1 MATTTR
7 TAGVVIIGGGVTGA
21 STAFHL
27 TQRGVRDVVLVD
39 KGSLASGG
47 TGKSSACV
55 RQHYS
60 TAETCRMIR
69 YSLDF
74 FQHFGERV
82 GGESCGFRHTGYLL
96 GVDDKMRAPMEASV
110 ALQRS
115 VGIDTRLVSPVEMR
129 EIEPRVQVEDLVAG
143 CYEPASGYCNPV
155 ETAQGFARGARAAGV
170 KILEDTAV
178 TGLLVAGDRVRG
190 VKTTA
195 GDIDAPVV
203 LNAAGLWSA
212 PVAAMAGVDLPIH
225 VCRHRISIVTWPRA
239 EQRPH
244 PMFYDFVNNIYTRPE
259 LGEHILVG
267 GLDAEESRATAN
279 PDAYQE
285 GVSLDESTDALA
297 RVSHRFPVLA
307 DGHIARGYAG
317 CFDVTPDWHPILDRV
332 GPEGYHVAAGFS
344 GHGFK
349 LSPAVGNMVA
359 TLITEGPSGHPD
371 LPTFRLSRF
380 AEGKPIRGTY
390 GDWLMC

>member
-1 MATTTR
+1 
-7 TAGVVIIGGGVTGA
+7 
-21 STAFHL
+21 
-27 TQRGVRDVVLVD
+27 
-39 KGSLASGG
+39 
-47 TGKSSACV
+47 
-55 RQHYS
+55 
-60 TAETCRMIR
+60 MIR

-74 FQHFGERV
+74 FLNFAERV
-82 GGESCGFRHTGYLL
+82 DGASCGFRHTGYLL

-110 ALQRS
+110 ALQRAT
-115 VGIDTRLVSPVEMR
+115 GIDTRLVSPVEMR
-129 EIEPRVQVEDLVAG
+129 ELEPRLRTEDLVAG
-143 CYEPASGYCNPV
+143 CYEPGSGYCNPV
-155 ETAQGFARGARAAGV
+155 ETAQGFARAARAAGAR
-170 KILEDTAV
+170 ILEDTAV
-178 TGLLVAGDRVRG
+178 SGLLLDGDRVRG
-190 VKTTA
+190 VRTSA
-195 GDIDAPVV
+195 GEILAPVV

-212 PVAAMAGVDLPIH
+212 PVAAMAGVALPIH
-225 VCRHRISIVTWPRA
+225 VCRHKINIVSWPEADR
-239 EQRPH
+239 RPH
-244 PMFYDFVNNIYTRPE
+244 PMVYDFVTNIYTRPE

-267 GLDAEESRATAN
+267 GLDAEESRDAAD
-279 PDAYQE
+279 PDAYKE

-297 RVSHRFPVLA
+297 RVSHRFPVLGN
-307 DGHIARGYAG
+307 GHIARGYAG

-359 TLITEGPSGHPD
+359 TLIVDGPGGHPD

>member
-1 MATTTR
+1 MTTAR
-7 TAGVVIIGGGVTGA
+7 TADVVIIGGGVTGA

-27 TQRGVRDVVLVD
+27 TRRGVRNVTLVD
-39 KGSLASGG
+39 KGTIASGG

-74 FQHFGERV
+74 FLNFAERV
-82 GGESCGFRHTGYLL
+82 DGASCGFRHTGYLL

-110 ALQRS
+110 ALQRAT
-115 VGIDTRLVSPVEMR
+115 GIDTRLVSPVEMR
-129 EIEPRVQVEDLVAG
+129 ELEPRLRTEDLVAG
-143 CYEPASGYCNPV
+143 CYEPGSGYCNPV
-155 ETAQGFARGARAAGV
+155 ETAQGFARAARAAGAR
-170 KILEDTAV
+170 ILEDTAV
-178 TGLLVAGDRVRG
+178 SGLLLDGDRVRG
-190 VKTTA
+190 VRTSA
-195 GDIDAPVV
+195 GEILAPVV

-212 PVAAMAGVDLPIH
+212 PVAAMAGVALPIH
-225 VCRHRISIVTWPRA
+225 VCRHKINIVSWPEADR
-239 EQRPH
+239 RPH
-244 PMFYDFVNNIYTRPE
+244 PMVYDFVTNIYTRPE

-267 GLDAEESRATAN
+267 GLDAEESRDAAD
-279 PDAYQE
+279 PDAYKE

-297 RVSHRFPVLA
+297 RVSHRFPVLGN
-307 DGHIARGYAG
+307 GHIARGYAG

-359 TLITEGPSGHPD
+359 TLIVDGPGGHPD
-371 LPTFRLSRF
+371 LPTFRLARF

>member
-1 MATTTR
+1 M
-7 TAGVVIIGGGVTGA
+7 VIIGGGVTGA

-27 TQRGVRDVVLVD
+27 TRRGVRNVTLVD
-39 KGSLASGG
+39 KGTIASGG
-47 TGKSSACV
+47 TGRSSACV

-74 FQHFGERV
+74 FLNFAERV
-82 GGESCGFRHTGYLL
+82 DGASCGFRHTGYLL

-110 ALQRS
+110 ALQRAT
-115 VGIDTRLVSPVEMR
+115 GIDTRLVSPVEMR
-129 EIEPRVQVEDLVAG
+129 ELEPRLRTEDLVAG
-143 CYEPASGYCNPV
+143 CYEPGSGYCNPV
-155 ETAQGFARGARAAGV
+155 ETAQGFARAARAAGAR
-170 KILEDTAV
+170 ILEDTAV
-178 TGLLVAGDRVRG
+178 SGLLLDGDRVRG
-190 VKTTA
+190 VRTSA
-195 GDIDAPVV
+195 GEILAPVV

-212 PVAAMAGVDLPIH
+212 PVAAMAGVALPIH
-225 VCRHRISIVTWPRA
+225 VCRHKINIVSWPEADR
-239 EQRPH
+239 RPH
-244 PMFYDFVNNIYTRPE
+244 PMVYDFVTNIYTRPE

-267 GLDAEESRATAN
+267 GLDAEESRDAAD
-279 PDAYQE
+279 PDAYKE

-297 RVSHRFPVLA
+297 RVSHRFPVLGN
-307 DGHIARGYAG
+307 GHIARGYAG

-359 TLITEGPSGHPD
+359 TLIVDGPGGHPD

>member
-1 MATTTR
+1 M
-7 TAGVVIIGGGVTGA
+7 VIIGGGVTGA

-27 TQRGVRDVVLVD
+27 TRRGVRNVTLVD
-39 KGSLASGG
+39 KGTIASGG

-74 FQHFGERV
+74 FLNFAERV
-82 GGESCGFRHTGYLL
+82 DGASCGFRHTGYLL

-110 ALQRS
+110 ALQRAT
-115 VGIDTRLVSPVEMR
+115 GIDTRLVSPVEMR
-129 EIEPRVQVEDLVAG
+129 ELEPRLRTEDLVAG
-143 CYEPASGYCNPV
+143 CYEPGSGYCNPV
-155 ETAQGFARGARAAGV
+155 ETAQGFARAARAAGAR
-170 KILEDTAV
+170 ILEDTAV
-178 TGLLVAGDRVRG
+178 SGLLLDGDRVRG
-190 VKTTA
+190 VRTSA
-195 GDIDAPVV
+195 GEILAPVV

-212 PVAAMAGVDLPIH
+212 PVAAMAGVALPIH
-225 VCRHRISIVTWPRA
+225 VCRHKINIVSWPEADR
-239 EQRPH
+239 RPH
-244 PMFYDFVNNIYTRPE
+244 PMVYDFVTNIYTRPE

-267 GLDAEESRATAN
+267 GLDAEESRDAAD
-279 PDAYQE
+279 PDAYKE

-297 RVSHRFPVLA
+297 RVSHRFPVLGN
-307 DGHIARGYAG
+307 GHIARGYAG

-359 TLITEGPSGHPD
+359 TLIVDGPGGHPD

>member
-1 MATTTR
+1 MPTAR
-7 TAGVVIIGGGVTGA
+7 TADVVIIGGGVTGA

-27 TQRGVRDVVLVD
+27 TRRGVRDVIVVD
-39 KGSLASGG
+39 KGAIASGG

-74 FQHFGERV
+74 FQHFAERT

-96 GVDDKMRAPMEASV
+96 GVDERMRAPMEASV

-129 EIEPRVQVEDLVAG
+129 ELEPRLRADDLVAG

-155 ETAQGFARGARAAGV
+155 ETAQGFARAARAAGAHIV
-170 KILEDTAV
+170 EDTAV
-178 TGLLVAGDRVRG
+178 VGVLVDGDRVRG
-190 VKTTA
+190 VRTGT
-195 GDIDAPVV
+195 GDILAPVV
-203 LNAAGLWSA
+203 LDAAGLWSA
-212 PVAAMAGVDLPIH
+212 RVSAMAGVELPIS
-225 VCRHRISIVTWPRA
+225 VCRHKINIVTWPEADR
-239 EQRPH
+239 RPH
-244 PMFYDFVNNIYTRPE
+244 PMVYDFVTNIYTRPE
-259 LGEHILVG
+259 LGDHILVG
-267 GLDAEESRATAN
+267 GLDAEESHDTAD
-279 PDAYQE
+279 PDAYKE

-297 RVSHRFPVLA
+297 RLSHRFPVLA
-307 DGHIARGYAG
+307 EGRIARGYAG

-332 GPEGYHVAAGFS
+332 GPEGFHVAAGFS

-349 LSPAVGNMVA
+349 LSPAVGQMVA
-359 TLITEGPSGHPD
+359 ALIAEGPTAHAD

-380 AEGKPIRGTY
+380 VEGTPIRGTY

>member
-1 MATTTR
+1 
-7 TAGVVIIGGGVTGA
+7 VVIIGGGVTGA

-27 TQRGVRDVVLVD
+27 TRRGVRNVTLVD
-39 KGSLASGG
+39 KGTIASGG
-47 TGKSSACV
+47 TGRSSACV

-74 FQHFGERV
+74 FLNFAERV
-82 GGESCGFRHTGYLL
+82 DGASCGFRHTGYLL

-110 ALQRS
+110 ALQRAT
-115 VGIDTRLVSPVEMR
+115 GIDTRLVSPVEMR
-129 EIEPRVQVEDLVAG
+129 ELEPRLRTEDLVAG
-143 CYEPASGYCNPV
+143 CYEPGSGYCNPV
-155 ETAQGFARGARAAGV
+155 ETAQGFARAARAAGAR
-170 KILEDTAV
+170 ILEDTAV
-178 TGLLVAGDRVRG
+178 SGLLLDGDRVRG
-190 VKTTA
+190 VRTSA
-195 GDIDAPVV
+195 GEILAPVV

-212 PVAAMAGVDLPIH
+212 PVAAMAGVALPIH
-225 VCRHRISIVTWPRA
+225 VCRHKINIVSWPEADR
-239 EQRPH
+239 RPH
-244 PMFYDFVNNIYTRPE
+244 PMVYDFVTNIYTRPE

-267 GLDAEESRATAN
+267 GLDAEESRDAAD
-279 PDAYQE
+279 PDAYKE

-297 RVSHRFPVLA
+297 RVSHRFPVLGN
-307 DGHIARGYAG
+307 GHIARGYAG

-359 TLITEGPSGHPD
+359 TLIVDGPGGHLD